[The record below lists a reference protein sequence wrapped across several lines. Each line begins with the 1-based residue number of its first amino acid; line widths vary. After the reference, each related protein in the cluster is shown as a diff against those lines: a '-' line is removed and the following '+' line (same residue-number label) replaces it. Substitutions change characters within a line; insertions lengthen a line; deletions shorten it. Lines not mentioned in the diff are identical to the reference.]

1 MAGSCNAEL
10 AGRMALLDRSGC
22 RHGADALVL
31 HLPQTSHGK
40 MTPRGI
46 TAGWLADLLC
56 VLLPQKIILQSA
68 GKGCAKR
75 GRIAARDSAPGP

>member
-10 AGRMALLDRSGC
+10 AGRMALLDRNGC
-22 RHGADALVL
+22 RRDADALIL

-46 TAGWLADLLC
+46 TVGWLAGLLC
-56 VLLPQKIILQSA
+56 ILLPQKIILQST

-75 GRIAARDSAPGP
+75 GRIAARDSASGP

>member
-1 MAGSCNAEL
+1 MAGSCSAEL
-10 AGRMALLDRSGC
+10 AGRVTLLDRTGC
-22 RHGADALVL
+22 RRDADALIL

-46 TAGWLADLLC
+46 TAGWLAGLLC
-56 VLLPQKIILQSA
+56 ILLPQKIILQSA

-75 GRIAARDSAPGP
+75 GRIAASDFAPGP